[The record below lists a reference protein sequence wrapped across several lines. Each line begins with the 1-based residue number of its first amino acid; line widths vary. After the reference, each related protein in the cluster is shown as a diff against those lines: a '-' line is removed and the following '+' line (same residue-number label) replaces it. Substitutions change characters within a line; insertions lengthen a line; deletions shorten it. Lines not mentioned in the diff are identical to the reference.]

1 MQAPVIFVVGP
12 VGHGKTTSREI
23 LSRITHLKGGSCS
36 DVIYAVLA
44 ARRGVS
50 VQSLREIPKEELR
63 PLLIEVGDWLCGQIG
78 VLSEV
83 PTHPEVDET
92 VFRAPSALI
101 RTLYLNGY
109 NVIDGV
115 RRKLE
120 LQDARYHLEW
130 NGVRSIVIHVSD
142 PRKGVIAD
150 NSEDL
155 TPLSDNQVLNDGTE
169 AELEEKLLAVLDQHF
184 PGAVQRTPPA
194 TAQAAAQA
202 APQEAAT

>member
-12 VGHGKTTSREI
+12 VGHGKTTCREI

-50 VQSLREIPKEELR
+50 VQSLREVPKEELR
-63 PLLIEVGDWLCGQIG
+63 PTLIEVGDWLCGQIG
-78 VLSEV
+78 QLAEV
-83 PTHPEVDET
+83 AAKPEIDET
-92 VFRAPSALI
+92 VYRAPSALI

-120 LQDARYHLEW
+120 LQHAKEHLEW
-130 NGVRSIVIHVSD
+130 NGVRTVVIHVSD
-142 PRKGVIAD
+142 PRKPLIAD

-155 TPLSDNQVLNDGTE
+155 TPLADNAIVNDGTPE
-169 AELEEKLLAVLDQHF
+169 ELEQKLLDILDQHF

-194 TAQAAAQA
+194 APAEPAP
-202 APQEAAT
+202 APQEAGA